1 MLEQWDDARAD
12 WRRAAE
18 LKGDV
23 LEELFEAVRLASIW
37 DQAAELGEIYIDQ
50 DPQNRSRLAGT
61 SLSYW
66 CWADDQ
72 AGYREFCN
80 SMVEQFADTT
90 ELTAA
95 ESTCKACLLIPDA
108 VEISRLPLQ
117 SFADPLD
124 EGTAPSWFRIW
135 GWAARAL
142 VAYRSDDLESTDR
155 YLERGWS
162 IASSPGE
169 RVLLHSI
176 TALSRQKQGDAEAS
190 RDAIRQARLLI
201 DRHLPKA
208 SAGQLHDWLIPQ
220 ILIRE
225 AERLSDNTPE

>member
-1 MLEQWDDARAD
+1 ML
-12 WRRAAE
+12 
-18 LKGDV
+18 K
-23 LEELFEAVRLASIW
+23 ELFDGFRFASIL

-50 DPQNRSRLAGT
+50 DPQNRSRWLNVAPLLVLAE
-61 SLSYW
+61 
-66 CWADDQ
+66 DQ

-108 VEISRLPLQ
+108 VAISRLPVQ

-135 GWAARAL
+135 GWAARAW
-142 VAYRSDDLESTDR
+142 VAYRSDDLESSDR

-176 TALSRQKQGDAEAS
+176 TALNRQKQGDSEAS
-190 RDAIRQARLLI
+190 RDAIHQARSLI
-201 DRHLPKA
+201 DTHLPKA
-208 SAGQLHDWLIPQ
+208 SANQLHDWLIPQ

-225 AERLSDNTPE
+225 AERLSDNASE